1 MLARTYTGGLILF
14 LCLALLFL
22 ASAASAGT
30 KEGQFAVEDSGRV
43 TCTTY
48 TKASERKDEAYHRYV
63 GFLEG
68 YLTAAN
74 RYEPNTFD
82 LTPWHSTAAIA
93 LIVNSHC
100 GKNPKDNLAMAAQRL
115 VIAMAPVR
123 LATFSKLIEVGEV
136 GEKAV
141 IYATILKRA
150 QSTLARKGLYRG
162 EANGE
167 FNPEFRTAL
176 AQFQTLAK
184 LDPTGLPD
192 TATLWVLL
200 NP

>member
-1 MLARTYTGGLILF
+1 MVARTYAGGVILF
-14 LCLALLFL
+14 LCLALLFV
-22 ASAASAGT
+22 ASTAHAGT
-30 KEGQFAVEDSGRV
+30 KDGQFAVEDSGR
-43 TCTTY
+43 TICATY

-100 GKNPKDNLAMAAQRL
+100 KKFPKDNLAMAAQRL

-123 LATFSKLIEVGEV
+123 LATFSKLIEVGDS
-136 GEKAV
+136 KNKSM

-150 QSTLARKGLYRG
+150 QSTLARRGLYRG

-167 FNPEFRTAL
+167 FNPEFRSAL

-184 LDPTGLPD
+184 LDPTGFPD